1 MPRPQRTVSVWP
13 RTVSEVTRRAPP
25 PRGAGIAVGGR
36 GILTQYT
43 RLGRLLVPEGW
54 VLYAG
59 ICCRIRQLFLV
70 AGEGVGASRLLA
82 DGVFRMA
89 RELKSQSVALEGGFS
104 HPVTVQPRTWQA
116 VYVTTGL
123 SRHDGGPFLSVSG
136 LARAVAA
143 QRHGGVAVVGVY
155 RSDVDWAID
164 RLQWAGIPISAARR
178 RLGAVGY
185 LSTMV
190 DRHQASGP
198 SATVIHS
205 QGLWRSAS
213 LAIEQLPRRSRS
225 RLVISPRG
233 MLEPWA
239 LHHHATRKRIAMALW
254 QRRQLVDADM
264 LHATAAEEHATI
276 RRLGLKNPV
285 CVIPNGIEIPAAWA
299 ERDTTAASP
308 ERPRRCVFLSRLH
321 AKKGVTMLLDAW
333 GRIRPQ
339 GWTLDIAGGSSDGHD
354 REITGRINALKL
366 SGVQLAGE
374 LTGDEK
380 WRFLAN
386 ADLFVLPSHS
396 ENFGIAIAEAM
407 GMGLPVITTTATP
420 WNILQQERSGWWVE
434 PASDALAGALREAT
448 SASPAELQARGRR
461 AREHVSRHYRWDSI
475 GERMAA
481 CYDWLVGQGPMP
493 ADVHLD

>member
-1 MPRPQRTVSVWP
+1 
-13 RTVSEVTRRAPP
+13 
-25 PRGAGIAVGGR
+25 
-36 GILTQYT
+36 
-43 RLGRLLVPEGW
+43 
-54 VLYAG
+54 
-59 ICCRIRQLFLV
+59 
-70 AGEGVGASRLLA
+70 
-82 DGVFRMA
+82 MA
-89 RELKSQSVALEGGFS
+89 RELQSRGGTLGEGFCRS
-104 HPVTVQPRTWQA
+104 VTVEPRSWQA

-123 SRHDGGPFLSVSG
+123 SRRDGGPFLSVSG

-143 QRHGGVAVVGVY
+143 QRNGGVAVVGVY
-155 RSDVDWAID
+155 RSDVDWATD
-164 RLQWAGIPISAARR
+164 RLQWAGIPMDAARR
-178 RLGAVGY
+178 RLGAVEY

-190 DRHQASGP
+190 DRHQSSGP
-198 SATVIHS
+198 IVTVIHA

-213 LAIEQLPRRSRS
+213 MAIEHLPRRSGS

-254 QRRQLVDADM
+254 QRRQLVEADM
-264 LHATAAEEHATI
+264 LHATSPEEHATI

-299 ERDTTAASP
+299 DRDKTAALP

-321 AKKGVTMLLDAW
+321 AKKGILMLLEAW
-333 GRIRPQ
+333 GRIRPS
-339 GWTLDIAGGSSDGHD
+339 GWTLDIAGGSTDGHD
-354 REITGRINALKL
+354 REIAGRIAALGL
-366 SGVQLAGE
+366 TGVRLAGE
-374 LTGDEK
+374 LTGDDK
-380 WRFLAN
+380 WRFLAD

-420 WNILQQERSGWWVE
+420 WHILQQERSGWWVE
-434 PASDALAGALREAT
+434 PAADALAGALREAT
-448 SASPAELQARGRR
+448 SACPAELQSRGRR

-481 CYDWLVGQGPMP
+481 CYDWLVGQGPLP